1 MPRAKPLQDLVPS
14 ISDSSTALARRTAEN
29 ARLRLRRDGEP
40 AGDCV
45 VYWMQRAQRARGNPA
60 LDFAIDE
67 ANRLRVPVFV
77 FFAPVPYFPGAN
89 LRSYSFLFAGVA
101 DLARAVEARGCGFVY
116 RPFPAHRLLPFVKE
130 VRAALVV
137 GDENPL
143 RETEA
148 WRAQVAEELDIPFVT
163 VDADVVIPSALF
175 PKQEWAA
182 RTLRPKHHRLRE
194 AWLVPAPAPKPRVR
208 PEKRPKSEDPGQA
221 AIPASW
227 RIDRSVPAVTTFP
240 AGPAAAERALAVFLK
255 RGLDGYAE
263 SRNHP
268 DLAATSRLSPYL
280 HFGHLS
286 PLETALAV
294 LDADAPEVDRDAFL
308 EEFLVRRELAIN
320 FATRC
325 PRYDSLEGCPN
336 WALKT
341 LNEHR
346 ADPRPY
352 LYDDA
357 TFAEGRTHDPLWN
370 AAQLEMRRTG
380 HMHGYIRM
388 YWAKKILEWTAT
400 PEEAFRVAATMND
413 AYELDGRDPN
423 GYTGVAWAIGGL
435 HDRPWGPPRPI
446 FGTVRFMSGASTGRK
461 FDSAAYRARVAA
473 LPEP

>member
-1 MPRAKPLQDLVPS
+1 MPRPKPSLAPAPL
-14 ISDSSTALARRTAEN
+14 TADVRTPLARRTAEN
-29 ARLRLRRDGEP
+29 PRLRLRRDGEI

-67 ANRLRVPVFV
+67 ANRLGVPVYV
-77 FFAPVPYFPGAN
+77 FLGPVPYFPGAN
-89 LRSYSFLFAGVA
+89 LRSYAFLFAGVP
-101 DLARAVEARGCGFVY
+101 DLARAIEARGCGFVY

-143 RETEA
+143 REPES
-148 WRAQVAEELDIPFVT
+148 WRAQIATELDVPFVT
-163 VDADVVIPSALF
+163 VDADVVVPGALF

-182 RTLRPKHHRLRE
+182 RTLRPKYLRVRE
-194 AWLVPAPAPKPRVR
+194 AWLVPSPAPKPRVR
-208 PEKRPKSEDPGQA
+208 PTKQPKGDDPLLA

-227 RIDRSVPAVTTFP
+227 RIDRSVPPVTTFP
-240 AGPAAAERALAVFLK
+240 AGPAAAEKALAVFLK
-255 RGLDGYAE
+255 RGLKGYAE
-263 SRNHP
+263 ARNHP

-280 HFGHLS
+280 HLGHLS
-286 PLETALAV
+286 PLQTALAV
-294 LDADAPEVDRDAFL
+294 LEADVPDADRDAFL
-308 EEFLVRRELAIN
+308 EEFLVRRELAVN
-320 FATRC
+320 FITYC
-325 PRYDSLEGCPN
+325 PRYDSLAGCPN

-341 LNEHR
+341 LDEHR
-346 ADPRPY
+346 KDPRPY

-380 HMHGYIRM
+380 HMHGSIRM
-388 YWAKKILEWTAT
+388 YWAKTILEWTAT
-400 PEEAFRVAATMND
+400 PEDAFRVTATLND
-413 AYELDGRDPN
+413 AYALDGRDPN
-423 GYTGVAWAIGGL
+423 GYPGVAWPIGGL

-461 FDSAAYRARVAA
+461 FDSAAYRARVDA